1 MEAGSLRSGCQ
12 CGCYSG
18 SSPGCRQLTS
28 GVSSYGGRTQELCG
42 GPLLGADSWLP
53 AYPHME
59 EGAQDFRRV
68 LIWKRGSGALWG
80 PFYRSTNPI
89 LKALV
94 LTIPQRP
101 RLLIPTIGFQWFC
114 TDLLRAS
121 IFLYMSFCKIM
132 SFKELIH
139 FIQVFKFVGIE
150 LFIILFKYYPFTTQG
165 ISSDGPFISNTRN
178 LYPLFFLS

>member
-1 MEAGSLRSGCQ
+1 MAVLSWVQTADFRRVLIWRKDSGALW
-12 CGCYSG
+12 GP
-18 SSPGCRQLTS
+18 SPGCRQLTS
-28 GVSSYGGRTQELCG
+28 GVSSYGGR
-42 GPLLGADSWLP
+42 
-53 AYPHME
+53 
-59 EGAQDFRRV
+59 AQDFRRV
-68 LIWKRGSGALWG
+68 RIWRKGSGALWG

-121 IFLYMSFCKIM
+121 IFLYVSFCKIM

-139 FIQVFKFVGIE
+139 FIQIFKFVGVE

-178 LYPLFFLS
+178 LCPLFFLS